1 MFWDC
6 GLKNSSS
13 IGDKQLNQTVVS
25 IIVLLSASMKVFK
38 TQLMSNR
45 YLIPRT
51 WLFSLQVTTKSFVLV
66 PSLVSNLGATFS
78 IRQGF
83 VPLTQEKNVVKQ
95 SKVVIISITERPAI
109 TLEVNSSL
117 KLVFAVAL

>member
-1 MFWDC
+1 MR
-6 GLKNSSS
+6 
-13 IGDKQLNQTVVS
+13 
-25 IIVLLSASMKVFK
+25 VFK

-66 PSLVSNLGATFS
+66 PSLVSNLGAPFT

-83 VPLTQEKNVVKQ
+83 APLTQEKNVVKQ
-95 SKVVIISITERPAI
+95 SKVVIISITVHPAI

-117 KLVFAVAL
+117 KLVFAVPL